1 MREKDLTLLPVPSLP
16 LSHRSSQL
24 FDLRA
29 PSSTDVPVLLLN
41 QRINNHRAREEL
53 QLMLIKAL
61 HDHVSLYRV
70 RQGNE
75 LSDARQPEVSPF
87 PF

>member
-70 RQGNE
+70 R
-75 LSDARQPEVSPF
+75 ARQRVK
-87 PF
+87 